1 MSMGDRGVPRG
12 GGFDWEGA
20 EDLTAL
26 TEDEL
31 RGRLEELVEEERSIS
46 YRRRVLQGRIDL
58 IRAELVGRGA
68 AALEPET
75 MARVMLGRSPG
86 KERGRR

>member
-1 MSMGDRGVPRG
+1 MSDHGAGRGET

-26 TEDEL
+26 SKDEL
-31 RGRLEELVEEERSIS
+31 KERLGVLVEEERAVS

-58 IRAELVGRGA
+58 IRAELVRRGS
-68 AALEPET
+68 AALSGEELV
-75 MARVMLGRSPG
+75 RVLMGEEGCL
-86 KERGRR
+86 